1 VTISERIAKVEA
13 ANHLPDNVI
22 RMDEARD
29 RRTTPRWIEWTRDNQ
44 TNPNAAKSYDNGWGG
59 EAA

>member
-29 RRTTPRWIEWTRDNQ
+29 RRTTPRWIEWTRENEKRGKDL
-44 TNPNAAKSYDNGWGG
+44 SGYIGGG

>member
-29 RRTTPRWIEWTRDNQ
+29 RRTTPRWIEWTQENEKRSVKDL
-44 TNPNAAKSYDNGWGG
+44 TGYIGGG